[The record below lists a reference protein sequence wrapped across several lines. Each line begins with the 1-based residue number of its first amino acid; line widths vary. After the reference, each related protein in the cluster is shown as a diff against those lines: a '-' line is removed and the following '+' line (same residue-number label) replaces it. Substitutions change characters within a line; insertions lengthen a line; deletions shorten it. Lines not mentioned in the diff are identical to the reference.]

1 MSMDVILTICG
12 RQSYEG
18 QEPDTIELVT
28 EGVLERKN
36 GAWEVWYEESDLT
49 GLSGTRTTFRL
60 EEDKVTLTR
69 AGQLS
74 SEMIFQEGVRHDS
87 LYQMEFG
94 ALMIGVCARNIHW
107 VMDETGGDI
116 RILYGIEIEQS
127 TVGTVEYQ
135 VAVRPAA

>member
-1 MSMDVILTICG
+1 MDVILTICG
-12 RQSYEG
+12 RQNYEG

-28 EGVLERKN
+28 EGVLETKK

-60 EEDKVTLTR
+60 EPDQVTLTR

-74 SEMIFQEGVRHDS
+74 SCMVFREGVRHDS
-87 LYQMEFG
+87 LYEMPFG
-94 ALMIGVCARNIHW
+94 AMMIAVTAKKIHW
-107 VMDETGGDI
+107 NVENGSGEI

-127 TVGTVEYQ
+127 TVGTVEYE
-135 VAVRPAA
+135 VTFRPAS